1 MARRM
6 LRAHVCRRTVDVERV
21 APGVREGVVRGD
33 RRTNIIPNSRSRGE
47 LVLPHAIRCPACQS
61 LRSFD
66 AHDLSFR
73 ARPSLYRRAAL
84 ARRPVARPSRRPA
97 GKHSVRYDAHIRLR
111 TREGRVTDILLGA
124 ETRVS
129 AGFALLD
136 WRTAPLAEVF
146 FGFEVGEE
154 YVIDVAGRTLE
165 GVVLERS
172 LVTFERGALVEIAA
186 PHVTLSQRGADG
198 WTAVVTPPPSIL
210 ESNRGDRLRPS
221 SPEDLRL
228 DAAQRRIVDLG
239 PGRAVLILG
248 EAGAGKT
255 IVALRRVARLH
266 TTGRRA
272 RRSLVIVPTEG
283 LRALAA

>member
-1 MARRM
+1 M
-6 LRAHVCRRTVDVERV
+6 
-21 APGVREGVVRGD
+21 
-33 RRTNIIPNSRSRGE
+33 
-47 LVLPHAIRCPACQS
+47 
-61 LRSFD
+61 
-66 AHDLSFR
+66 
-73 ARPSLYRRAAL
+73 
-84 ARRPVARPSRRPA
+84 
-97 GKHSVRYDAHIRLR
+97 
-111 TREGRVTDILLGA
+111 
-124 ETRVS
+124 
-129 AGFALLD
+129 D